1 MSTYTRKAV
10 SGAGISFVMGL
21 LAMAVAYA
29 TRVVLARY
37 LGPTDYGLFYAVLTF
52 VLFFLF
58 FRDLGLGHS
67 LVKYIAEF
75 KVDNRYNEIKTAILS
90 VLLFQLCSSF
100 ILIVFFIGFAET
112 VAEQYF
118 QSEKAPLML
127 YILVV
132 YIIFSVFFI
141 LLKSI
146 FRGFQKMFLFSSVE
160 FVKNLLVLLFVFFF
174 FKLGYGLLSPVLAFS
189 VASILLFLLYLFLA
203 LRLSQFRKSRIVD
216 FSHISKKVILFGIP
230 LFAVSFAEKII
241 SSIDTLVLT
250 YFRPLEE
257 VGIYNVVL
265 PSSLILL
272 YFGTSVATTA
282 FPLVSELW
290 KKNDVRR
297 LTEGLRLL
305 HKYSFLAV
313 VPVIFT
319 IFSFSEF
326 FITLFFGAEYNSGA
340 RALQILVVGILF
352 FIVATINT
360 HFISAIGKPK
370 VVAKMILVAA
380 VLNIIFDLLLVPF
393 LGMDGAAIATAMSYT
408 YVFISSTIVLSK
420 ILATKYPFALWMK
433 QLIAAVLFI
442 VVVSGIKE
450 LLSLSIWLELVASVL
465 AAIVIY
471 IIVAGLFGLIDM
483 KEMKHYLS
491 LMRK

>member
-174 FKLGYGLLSPVLAFS
+174 FKLGYGF
-189 VASILLFLLYLFLA
+189 FC
-203 LRLSQFRKSRIVD
+203 RENHQ
-216 FSHISKKVILFGIP
+216 
-230 LFAVSFAEKII
+230 
-241 SSIDTLVLT
+241 
-250 YFRPLEE
+250 
-257 VGIYNVVL
+257 
-265 PSSLILL
+265 
-272 YFGTSVATTA
+272 
-282 FPLVSELW
+282 
-290 KKNDVRR
+290 
-297 LTEGLRLL
+297 L
-305 HKYSFLAV
+305 H
-313 VPVIFT
+313 
-319 IFSFSEF
+319 
-326 FITLFFGAEYNSGA
+326 
-340 RALQILVVGILF
+340 
-352 FIVATINT
+352 
-360 HFISAIGKPK
+360 
-370 VVAKMILVAA
+370 
-380 VLNIIFDLLLVPF
+380 
-393 LGMDGAAIATAMSYT
+393 
-408 YVFISSTIVLSK
+408 
-420 ILATKYPFALWMK
+420 
-433 QLIAAVLFI
+433 
-442 VVVSGIKE
+442 
-450 LLSLSIWLELVASVL
+450 
-465 AAIVIY
+465 
-471 IIVAGLFGLIDM
+471 
-483 KEMKHYLS
+483 
-491 LMRK
+491 